1 VHEKRKQRASQ
12 MNMVV
17 YVVASALF
25 IGIMLL
31 GNGLDK
37 HRGGKGGA
45 GGEGGESQ
53 DTAGDVTRL
62 VPPKPRPAV
71 NRTGATVELL
81 KLQQARGNKLQDRML
96 RHKSSTVFSLVP
108 L

>member
-31 GNGLDK
+31 SNGLDE

-53 DTAGDVTRL
+53 ERL
-62 VPPKPRPAV
+62 VPPKTRPAV

>member
-1 VHEKRKQRASQ
+1 MNEKRKQRANQ

-31 GNGLDK
+31 GNGLNE

-45 GGEGGESQ
+45 GGEGGESP
-53 DTAGDVTRL
+53 DTARL